1 MAVIQLMHKNEVGKT
16 TEVVDG
22 VVEVKINNEGNVK
35 FERTETGLKG
45 EVALPTATVAITKV
59 EIVDNKI
66 KVTKSDETTEEL
78 PLPAQAVDVKLQGAE
93 LTEDNKLKLTLSDDS
108 VIEADLAKFVD
119 APKSATEYWTEIKA
133 LPDFKTTVVE
143 LLKSPEAKAALLEVL
158 KGDEVQNLSGETKG
172 YLLAK

>member
-16 TEVVDG
+16 TEVVDN
-22 VVEVKINNEGNVK
+22 VLEVKINNEGNVQ

-45 EVALPTATVAITKV
+45 QVTLPAASVAITKV
-59 EIVDNKI
+59 EIVDGKI

-78 PLPAQAVDVKLQGAE
+78 PLPVQAVDVKLKGAE
-93 LTEDNKLKLTLSDDS
+93 LTEDNKLKLTLSNGD
-108 VIEADLAKFVD
+108 ILEADLAKFVD
-119 APKSATEYWTEIKA
+119 APKAAADYWTEIKA

-143 LLKSPEAKAALLEVL
+143 LLKSPEAKVALLEVL
-158 KGDEVQNLSGETKG
+158 RGDEVQNLNGETKG

>member
-22 VVEVKINNEGNVK
+22 HVEVKINNEGNVK

-45 EVALPTATVAITKV
+45 EVALPAAVVAITKV
-59 EIVDNKI
+59 EIVDGKV

-78 PLPAQAVDVKLQGAE
+78 LLPAQAVDVKLNGAE

-119 APKSATEYWTEIKA
+119 APKSATEYWTEIKV
-133 LPDFKTTVVE
+133 LPDFKTTVLD
-143 LLKSPEAKAALLEVL
+143 LLKSPEAKAALLEML

>member
-1 MAVIQLMHKNEVGKT
+1 MAVIQFMEKPEVGKT
-16 TEVVDG
+16 TEVVDDRL
-22 VVEVKINNEGNVK
+22 EVKPDNSGNVK
-35 FERTETGLKG
+35 FTRTDDGLKG
-45 EVALPTATVAITKV
+45 EVTLPAETVAITKV
-59 EIVDNKI
+59 EIVGDKV

-78 PLPAQAVDVKLQGAE
+78 QLPAQAVDVKLKGAE

-119 APKSATEYWTEIKA
+119 APKSAADYWTEIKA
-133 LPDFKTTVVE
+133 LPDFKTTVID

-158 KGDEVQNLSGETKG
+158 KGEEVQNLAGDTKG

>member
-22 VVEVKINNEGNVK
+22 NVEVKINNEGNVK

-45 EVALPTATVAITKV
+45 EVALPEAKVVITKV
-59 EIVDNKI
+59 EIVDNKV
-66 KVTKSDETTEEL
+66 KVTKSDDTTEEL
-78 PLPAQAVDVKLQGAE
+78 PLPAQAIDVKLQNAE

>member
-1 MAVIQLMHKNEVGKT
+1 MAVIQFFEKPEVGKT
-16 TEVVDG
+16 TVVVDDRL
-22 VVEVKINNEGNVK
+22 EVKPDNSGNVK
-35 FERTETGLKG
+35 FTRTDDGLKG
-45 EVALPTATVAITKV
+45 EVTLPTEKTVIKTIAIENGKL
-59 EIVDNKI
+59 
-66 KVTKSDETTEEL
+66 KVTNTDGLDELIE
-78 PLPAQAVDVKLQGAE
+78 LPAQAVDVKLKGAE

-133 LPDFKTTVVE
+133 LPDFKDTVIE

-158 KGDEVQNLSGETKG
+158 KGEEVQNLAGDTKG

>member
-16 TEVVDG
+16 TEVVDN
-22 VVEVKINNEGNVK
+22 VLEVKINNEGNVQ

-45 EVALPTATVAITKV
+45 QVTLPAASVAITKV
-59 EIVDNKI
+59 EIVDGKI

-93 LTEDNKLKLTLSDDS
+93 LTEDNKLKLTLSNGD
-108 VIEADLAKFVD
+108 ILEADLAKFVD
-119 APKSATEYWTEIKA
+119 APKAAADYWTEIKA

-158 KGDEVQNLSGETKG
+158 RGDEVQNLNGETKG

>member
-22 VVEVKINNEGNVK
+22 LVEVKINNEGNVK

-45 EVALPTATVAITKV
+45 EVALPAATVAITKV
-59 EIVDNKI
+59 EIVGDKV

-78 PLPAQAVDVKLQGAE
+78 QLPAQAVDVKLQGAE
-93 LTEDNKLKLTLSDDS
+93 LTEDNKLKLTLSNGD
-108 VIEADLAKFVD
+108 ILEADLAKFVD
-119 APKSATEYWTEIKA
+119 APKAATEYWTEIKA
-133 LPDFKTTVVE
+133 LPDFKSTIVE

>member
-1 MAVIQLMHKNEVGKT
+1 MAAIQFFEKPEVGKT
-16 TEVVDG
+16 TEVVDDHL
-22 VVEVKINNEGNVK
+22 EVKPDNSGNVK
-35 FERTETGLKG
+35 FTRTDDGLKG
-45 EVALPTATVAITKV
+45 EVTLPAETVAITKV
-59 EIVDNKI
+59 EIVDGKV

-78 PLPAQAVDVKLQGAE
+78 PLPAQAVDVKLKGAE

-133 LPDFKTTVVE
+133 LPDFKDTVIE

-158 KGDEVQNLSGETKG
+158 KGEEVQNLAGDTKG

>member
-22 VVEVKINNEGNVK
+22 HVEIKINNEGNVK

-45 EVALPTATVAITKV
+45 EVALPEAKVVITKV
-59 EIVDNKI
+59 EIVDNKV
-66 KVTKSDETTEEL
+66 KVIKSDGSEETL
-78 PLPAQAVDVKLQGAE
+78 ALPAQAVDVKLKGAE